1 MAVDEGYK
9 TCSKCGRSL
18 KASAEFFKMKSGKRC
33 DLCKDCLT
41 QYIDNRNPET
51 FMWILEMFDVPYIE
65 KKWTQLTN
73 ERYKKNPGKF
83 GPKSVLGLYLRAMN
97 MLQYR
102 DLTYADSDSINNVGK
117 DVKVDEDYEEQLKA
131 KLANGEISQGQYNTL
146 TKTNRDIQKE
156 GYDEKGFLIPE
167 EEESQ
172 SEEPQEQTPQY
183 QVDPNYW
190 TDQLDDKDINYLM
203 LKWGT
208 MYTPEEW
215 IKMETTYNKYSQEY
229 DLNVDREEVLKKMCK
244 TSLKMDEALDAGD
257 VTGYKNLATVFD
269 QLRKSGKFT
278 EAQNK
283 EDRQQVLSSI
293 GELVALC
300 EQEGGII
307 HALPQYDPD
316 QYPQDKID
324 FTLKDLKSYT
334 YSLVSNELGLGD
346 LIESYIEK
354 LEKAEEDS
362 VDINAGLVT
371 SAEEEASDELT
382 DEEAEEWQG
391 FLENE
396 VEAEAEM
403 LERFLAGEL

>member
-1 MAVDEGYK
+1 MTVDEGYK

-18 KASAEFFKMKSGKRC
+18 KASAEFFKMKSGERC

-83 GPKSVLGLYLRAMN
+83 GPKSVIGLYLRAMN

-117 DVKVDEDYEEQLKA
+117 DITVDEDYEEQLKA
-131 KLANGEISQGQYNTL
+131 KLESGEISQGQYNTL
-146 TKTNRDIQKE
+146 TKTNRDVQKE

-167 EEESQ
+167 ETESQ
-172 SEEPQEQTPQY
+172 PQEPQEQTPQY

-190 TDQLDDKDINYLM
+190 TDQLDESDINYLM

-215 IKMETTYNKYSQEY
+215 VKMETTYNKYSQEY

-257 VTGYKNLATVFD
+257 VTGYKNLAAVFD

-354 LEKAEEDS
+354 LEQAEGDS
-362 VDINAGLVT
+362 VDINAGLIT
-371 SAEEEASDELT
+371 SAEEEANDELT